1 MQEQRERI
9 KRYIYILLLSNI
21 AIAGFQPFI
30 QNTTIKIILAI
41 YTMLTMLFTIIYVKE
56 KKC

>member
-30 QNTTIKIILAI
+30 QNIIIKIILAI

>member
-21 AIAGFQPFI
+21 AIAGFQPI
-30 QNTTIKIILAI
+30 VKNATIKIILAI

>member
-9 KRYIYILLLSNI
+9 KRYIYLILLSNI

-30 QNTTIKIILAI
+30 QNIIIKIILAI